1 MNRSVAA
8 LILVPLF
15 LLALADRGQAQEG
28 FKQTYGSSQYAHYIQ
43 LYDAAGT
50 LIDPSKPDARPY
62 SPYQT
67 CKKCHD
73 YEAISH
79 GWHFNAAGKMARD
92 ATGKGAK
99 IDSGRRGE
107 PWIYTDLRTGTQAP
121 ISLRDWAGTYKPRD
135 FGLTRLRYLIEFG
148 RHMPGGGL
156 GDRDAGTGDAK
167 AAGETKAVDA
177 AAGDA
182 KAGESKPKA
191 AERVADN
198 AADDAKLKLAG
209 ALEIDCL
216 FCHSADRSY
225 SHERW
230 IKNVHEQNF
239 AWASTAASGLGV
251 VKGSIKSLPEDFDPA
266 KAAADATA
274 ASPLPVTKYDKS
286 RFDAEGF
293 VFVDVLRKPLN
304 NACYACHSTK
314 PVGPDAEAKWVHDGD
329 VHVRAGIACADC
341 HRNDLGHHTVRGFV
355 GEKHATGEDV
365 RTLSCRG
372 CHLDQNEGAA
382 HADAGG
388 RLGAPKPLHKGL
400 PPVHLEKM
408 SCTACH
414 SGVLPKDA
422 AQRVQTSM
430 AHSFGLPLQT
440 RNDDEMPAIV
450 QPVFLKDEQ
459 GVLTPH
465 RAVWPAFWGTMEGD
479 TIAPLP
485 PNEVFLVLR
494 RVLRLRADF
503 RKEAA
508 AVTLT
513 PDERKAALGDA
524 AAKADADLSVG
535 EKEKLVAAIKP
546 KASAKFRENVA
557 KALEALVKP
566 NVKGVPVYVANG
578 QVYQFDKDA
587 KDKLK
592 VFAHKAAEPYAWPLA
607 HDVRPARQSLGITG
621 CTECHSKD
629 AKISYSTVTA
639 LGPATDD
646 AAPSKAMYELG
657 GYDQQLLAQW
667 EQSFQGRPIFKW
679 VGFTCI
685 GAVVLILVLYFF
697 VGLSGILK
705 LLRRCKC

>member
-1 MNRSVAA
+1 MNRTVA
-8 LILVPLF
+8 VLF
-15 LLALADRGQAQEG
+15 LLPCFLLLPARPNWAQQEP

-50 LIDPSKPDARPY
+50 LIDPTKPDAKPY

-73 YEAISH
+73 YKAISH
-79 GWHFNAAGKMARD
+79 GWHFNAADRLVQD
-92 ATGKGAK
+92 ATGKTSK
-99 IDSGRRGE
+99 LDSGRRGE

-121 ISLRDWAGTYKPRD
+121 ISMRDWAGTYKPKD
-135 FGLTRLRYLIEFG
+135 FGLSRLRYLVEFG
-148 RHMPGGGL
+148 RHMPGGGV
-156 GDRDAGTGDAK
+156 
-167 AAGETKAVDA
+167 GERGAEATPAEA
-177 AAGDA
+177 PAGDA
-182 KAGESKPKA
+182 KPA
-191 AERVADN
+191 ANDAMLLAHE
-198 AADDAKLKLAG
+198 ADDAKLKIAG

-239 AWASTAASGLGV
+239 AWASTAASGLAV
-251 VKGSIKSLPEDFDPA
+251 VKGSVKTIPAGFDPA
-266 KAAADATA
+266 KPAEDPAAP
-274 ASPLPVTKYDKS
+274 SPLPVTKYDKS

-304 NACYACHSTK
+304 NACLACHSTK
-314 PVGPDAEAKWVHDGD
+314 PVGTDAEPKWVHDGD

-341 HRNDLGHHTVRGFV
+341 HRNDLGHHTVRGFA

-372 CHLDQNEGAA
+372 CHLDQNEGAT

-400 PPVHLEKM
+400 PPLHLEKL

-440 RNDDEMPAIV
+440 RDADELPAIV
-450 QPVFLKDEQ
+450 QPVFLKDAQ
-459 GVLTPH
+459 DVLTPH

-479 TIAPLP
+479 AITPLP

-494 RVLRLRADF
+494 RVLRLRSDF

-508 AVTLT
+508 AVTLS
-513 PDERKAALGDA
+513 PDERKTALGDA
-524 AAKADADLSVG
+524 AAKADADLSIE
-535 EKEKLVAAIKP
+535 EKEKLAAAIKP
-546 KASAKFRENVA
+546 KAAAKFRENVA
-557 KALEALVKP
+557 KSLEALVKP
-566 NVKGVPVYVANG
+566 GAKGVPVYVANG

-607 HDVRPARQSLGITG
+607 HDVRPARQSLGVTG

-629 AKISYSTVTA
+629 AAISYGSVA
-639 LGPATDD
+639 PVGPATDD
-646 AAPSKAMYELG
+646 ATPTKAMFELG
-657 GYDQQLLAQW
+657 GYDQKLLAQW

-679 VGFTCI
+679 VGFACI